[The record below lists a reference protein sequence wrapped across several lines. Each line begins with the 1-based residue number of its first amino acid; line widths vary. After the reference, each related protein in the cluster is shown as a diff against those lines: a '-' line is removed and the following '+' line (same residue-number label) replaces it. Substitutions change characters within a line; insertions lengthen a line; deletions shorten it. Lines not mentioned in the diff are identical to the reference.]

1 MSDQKPIGTVYR
13 CPVGPHEFTRPGH
26 DPSNDARCETHW
38 GYMGARV
45 RFEYQKAPEIATK
58 PEVVTAARESGIAPQ
73 VEPEDVAV
81 AMALEPAVA
90 ERFDALLTKADEEAT
105 PPPPAPAESFDALL
119 EKMSEVPQEPE
130 PPPTPPPVPPKKAS
144 QTQPPDEPPAPH
156 TRRRRG

>member
-1 MSDQKPIGTVYR
+1 MAEQKPIGTVYR

-58 PEVVTAARESGIAPQ
+58 PEVVTVAQTSGITPP

-81 AMALEPAVA
+81 ALALEPQVA
-90 ERFDALLTKADEEAT
+90 GRFDALLTKADEEAT
-105 PPPPAPAESFDALL
+105 PPPSPTESFDALL

-130 PPPTPPPVPPKKAS
+130 PPPTPPPALPKKA
-144 QTQPPDEPPAPH
+144 TPTPPPDEPPAPH